1 MFNIALFGTGR
12 IGKVHAEIIDSHPE
26 INLYS
31 VIDPYLLGAESIALK
46 YQAVIQSIEEAMT
59 DENVHAVCIASA
71 TDTHADLI
79 ELAAKNGKAI
89 FCEKPID
96 LSLSRIQE
104 CLAVVNEFKVP
115 FLVGFNRRFDPNFSY
130 VKEQFSQG
138 KIGKAESLVITSR
151 DPLPPPAEYCKVSG
165 GMFRDMSVHD
175 LDMARYMIGEE
186 PISITVHASCV
197 VDAAIGEA
205 GDVDTATIVLG
216 FPSGA
221 SATIIN
227 SRRSGYG
234 YDQRLELHGEKGL
247 LKVDNQTENLVQY
260 WGEQGCTGTNPEFF
274 FLERYNNAYIAEW
287 KHFADI
293 LAGRTEPCCSG
304 IDGQIALQLAEVAEE
319 AARTKKTITLNL
331 VKSECTEKV
340 AELTD

>member
-1 MFNIALFGTGR
+1 MFNVALFGTGR
-12 IGKVHAEIIDSHPE
+12 IGKVHAAIINNHPE

-31 VIDPYLLGAESIALK
+31 VIDPYLTGAESIANK
-46 YQAVIQSIEEAMT
+46 YQATIQSVEEAMD

-79 ELAAKNGKAI
+79 EQAARKGKAI

-96 LSLSRIQE
+96 LSLTRIQE
-104 CLAVVNEFKVP
+104 CLAVVNDYKVP
-115 FLVGFNRRFDPNFSY
+115 FLVGFNRRFDPNFRY
-130 VKEQFSQG
+130 VKDKFTEG
-138 KIGKAESLVITSR
+138 KIGKAESLVIISR

-175 LDMARYMIGEE
+175 LDMARFMIGEE
-186 PISITVHASCV
+186 PTSITVHASCV
-197 VDAAIGEA
+197 VDPAIGDA

-247 LKVDNQTENLVQY
+247 LKVDNQTENLVQH
-260 WGEQGCTGTNPEFF
+260 WGEHGCTGTNPEFF

-287 KHFADI
+287 DHFAEI
-293 LAGRTEPCCSG
+293 LAGKVEPCCSG
-304 IDGQIALQLAEVAEE
+304 IDGQIALQLAE
-319 AARTKKTITLNL
+319 AAGESARSQKAVLLDLAN
-331 VKSECTEKV
+331 
-340 AELTD
+340 

>member
-12 IGKVHAEIIDSHPE
+12 IGKVHAEIINNHPE

-31 VIDPYLLGAESIALK
+31 VVDPYLPGAESIATK
-46 YQAVIQSIEEAMT
+46 YQAIIQSIEEVMS
-59 DENVHAVCIASA
+59 DDNVHAVCIASA
-71 TDTHADLI
+71 TDTHANLI
-79 ELAAKNGKAI
+79 ELAAKAGKAI

-96 LSLSRIQE
+96 LSLPRIQE
-104 CLAVVNEFKVP
+104 CLAVVNDYKVP
-115 FLVGFNRRFDPNFSY
+115 FLVGFNRRFDPNFRY
-130 VKEQFSQG
+130 VKEQFTAG
-138 KIGKAESLVITSR
+138 NIGKAESLVITSR

-175 LDMARYMIGEE
+175 LDMARFMIGEE
-186 PISITVHASCV
+186 PSTITVHASCV
-197 VDAAIGEA
+197 VDPEIGKA

-216 FPSGA
+216 FPSGV

-234 YDQRLELHGEKGL
+234 YDQRLELHGDKGL
-247 LKVDNQTENLVQY
+247 LKVENQTENLVEH
-260 WGEQGCTGTNPEFF
+260 WGEHGRTGTNPEFF
-274 FLERYNNAYIAEW
+274 FLERYNNAYVAEW

-304 IDGQIALQLAEVAEE
+304 MDGQIALELAE
-319 AARTKKTITLNL
+319 AAGESARLQKTVHLDLNRG
-331 VKSECTEKV
+331 
-340 AELTD
+340 

>member
-1 MFNIALFGTGR
+1 MFNVALFGTGR
-12 IGKVHAEIIDSHPE
+12 IGKVHAEIINNHPE

-31 VIDPYLLGAESIALK
+31 VIDPYLPGAESIANK
-46 YQAVIQSIEEAMT
+46 YQAVIQSVEEAMN
-59 DENVHAVCIASA
+59 DENIHAVCIASA
-71 TDTHADLI
+71 TDTHA
-79 ELAAKNGKAI
+79 ELVERAAKKGKAI

-96 LSLSRIQE
+96 LSLARIQE
-104 CLAVVNEFKVP
+104 CLAIVNDYKVP
-115 FLVGFNRRFDPNFSY
+115 LLVGFNRRFDPNFRY
-130 VKEQFSQG
+130 VKDKFNEG

-175 LDMARYMIGEE
+175 LDMARFMIGEE
-186 PISITVHASCV
+186 PNSITVHASCV
-197 VDAAIGEA
+197 VDSAIGEA

-216 FPSGA
+216 FPSGV

-234 YDQRLELHGEKGL
+234 YDQRLELHGETGL
-247 LKVDNQTENLVQY
+247 LKVDNQTENLVQH
-260 WGEQGCTGTNPEFF
+260 WNEHGCTGTNPEFF

-293 LAGRTEPCCSG
+293 LAGRAEPCCSG
-304 IDGQIALQLAEVAEE
+304 IDGQIALELAE
-319 AARTKKTITLNL
+319 AAGESARSQKTVHLNL
-331 VKSECTEKV
+331 AGK
-340 AELTD
+340 